1 MNGRSL
7 KSYLENFPPIFV
19 QRASNLE
26 NSTYDLYTIPKDADS
41 QNPDGK
47 HFLISRY
54 SSECLLLYSC
64 LLLLLL
70 SPTVCVLY
78 IKKLHF
84 CKPPIGFFFSSCFPM
99 SLQHTSFG
107 RLPAY
112 YITRHWLEK
121 FMFIPNFY
129 CYKYIFY
136 NFVISNFPF
145 SLSTQQAA
153 FLACQQR
160 WILTRYVLFEEV
172 LYSEKWL

>member
-1 MNGRSL
+1 MNGHSL

-47 HFLISRY
+47 HFLISHY
-54 SSECLLLYSC
+54 SSERLLLYSC

-84 CKPPIGFFFSSCFPM
+84 CKPPIGFFFLHVSQCPCSTHHLAGFLLTISHDTDLKNSCSSQTF
-99 SLQHTSFG
+99 T
-107 RLPAY
+107 ATNIY
-112 YITRHWLEK
+112 
-121 FMFIPNFY
+121 FIILLLVTFH
-129 CYKYIFY
+129 
-136 NFVISNFPF
+136 FPF
-145 SLSTQQAA
+145 RRSRQHS
-153 FLACQQR
+153 
-160 WILTRYVLFEEV
+160 
-172 LYSEKWL
+172 WLVNRDGF